1 MAEETEI
8 DAVVRE
14 RVIRAYLGSIGSIKT
29 EKKAAASRANAEKA
43 AEARRH
49 PSVCTCGREAVYPLA
64 HKGTCR
70 VYQAEKAR
78 IRRAK
83 KNADQY
89 EMYMT
94 EFCDCV
100 HTSIQLV

>member
-1 MAEETEI
+1 MNMTGESEI
-8 DAVVRE
+8 DAIVRE
-14 RVIRAYLGSIGSIKT
+14 QVIRDYLGSIGSIKT
-29 EKKAAASRANAEKA
+29 EKKAAASRANAAKA

-78 IRRAK
+78 LRRAK
-83 KNADQY
+83 KAAEQ
-89 EMYMT
+89 
-94 EFCDCV
+94 
-100 HTSIQLV
+100 Q